1 MTIPVLKNVDGGL
14 LNLVLMYSGKMII
27 LFITVM
33 NQKTNVID
41 MMMIRQTG

>member
-1 MTIPVLKNVDGGL
+1 MLMVDLSKRL
-14 LNLVLMYSGKMII
+14 LNLILMYSGKMII

-33 NQKTNVID
+33 NQTTNVID

>member
-1 MTIPVLKNVDGGL
+1 MLMVDLSKRL

-33 NQKTNVID
+33 NQTTNVID